1 MFSFDP
7 QDSTNRARRNQ
18 TIIAL
23 GESGSGKSTLLR
35 KTINQMFVTKN
46 LLQDTLVERL
56 DQRMKLA
63 EILGNAKT
71 SNNDDSSRMGKLI
84 EIFQGAKGL
93 DFILRP
99 LMLEEGRLRYL
110 RPTKKQ
116 PASQSSSDSKEQD
129 AKQEPPAPERSFHI
143 FSHLATK
150 GHPVF
155 DEFPELLDNVE
166 ADQDPETWRWME
178 ATIKSLGMNV
188 DVVWNLVAA
197 TWLLAVAEE
206 LSSPQIALARTYLQM
221 DPEFN
226 LTKSLT
232 QLAREMNVDEREA
245 IFVFSKCVYRGLFG
259 LLVPLHQ
266 PDRPEGTLGPS
277 LFFVDICG
285 AEVLR
290 ENRLQ
295 QLLINDCNDKMDAE
309 YKRLAISH
317 LPGIKKHQRV
327 PTYSGVSLTSETPK
341 ETLLRDIM
349 ACSSNKNMSSAL
361 EKYKGRTKGSNVTYN
376 PKELQAKNGLKVVH
390 ANGQVPY
397 LWSSFLGDKI
407 DAPGKDRIGACKAFQ
422 AVFVSE
428 SRAAESS
435 NLSNENRGK
444 QPSQAPV
451 RSHRDVVGNYQR
463 DWTKLKATLSSK
475 QVLFLRCIKA
485 HSKLEPWAP
494 EKDLVQRQVESLGV
508 AQILDFLRD
517 LPGRCS
523 DTVDVFE
530 RKFGSLA
537 IDGPGRVGKLS
548 DISKLKVGERLASE
562 LIREHNGIVYYSA
575 NLRNTFRDLLAAREA
590 AAIEAQR
597 KRTAELEKQRKLE
610 AERAEQADKLEAQ
623 RKLEAERGKQAAQ
636 LEAQRKL
643 EIEREKQAEARRH
656 EERVAAEPT
665 AITDSSAVSRVSV
678 AASSTVVDELQ
689 PEPTPSRGDKQAALT
704 PAPAR
709 MLSTR
714 NAAEAGLKGIL
725 GSILE
730 DWSRNSDVKTRWHH
744 EERFQCTILVEI
756 EKKMY
761 SSGVD
766 AGKKHAL
773 EFHDYLLN
781 ATRQCR
787 RTKTGSRKQ
796 IDSSPELEVVVDRVF
811 AFLEAQYTI
820 LALSTLCEGATEL
833 RARSFGIE
841 MSPEV
846 CEALVSSN
854 VWRLLVL
861 AAQDSRPDLFS

>member
-1 MFSFDP
+1 
-7 QDSTNRARRNQ
+7 
-18 TIIAL
+18 
-23 GESGSGKSTLLR
+23 
-35 KTINQMFVTKN
+35 
-46 LLQDTLVERL
+46 
-56 DQRMKLA
+56 
-63 EILGNAKT
+63 
-71 SNNDDSSRMGKLI
+71 
-84 EIFQGAKGL
+84 
-93 DFILRP
+93 
-99 LMLEEGRLRYL
+99 MLEEGRLRYL
-110 RPTKKQ
+110 RPTKE
-116 PASQSSSDSKEQD
+116 QSAPRISGDTKDQHTGQGSL
-129 AKQEPPAPERSFHI
+129 APERSFHV

-166 ADQDPETWRWME
+166 ANQDPETWRWME

-188 DVVWNLVAA
+188 DIVWNLVAA
-197 TWLLAVAEE
+197 TWLLAVAEG
-206 LSSPQIALARTYLQM
+206 LSSAEIALARRYLQM
-221 DPEFN
+221 DPEFDLN
-226 LTKSLT
+226 KSLT
-232 QLAREMNVDEREA
+232 ELARDMNVDEREA

-259 LLVPLHQ
+259 LLVPLHL

-317 LPGIKKHQRV
+317 LPGINKHQRV

-341 ETLLRDIM
+341 ETLLKDIM

-361 EKYKGRTKGSNVTYN
+361 EKYKGRTKGSNVTYS
-376 PKELQAKNGLKVVH
+376 PKEDQAKTGLKVVH

-422 AVFVSE
+422 AVLVSE
-428 SRAAESS
+428 NRAAESS
-435 NLSNENRGK
+435 NLPNETRGK

-463 DWTKLKATLSSK
+463 DWTRLKGTLSSK

-485 HSKLEPWAP
+485 HAKLEPWVP
-494 EKDLVQRQVESLGV
+494 EKDLVQRQVKSLGV

-523 DTVDVFE
+523 DTVDIFE

-537 IDGPGRVGKLS
+537 IDGPDRAGKLT
-548 DISKLKVGERLASE
+548 DILKLKVGGRFASE
-562 LIREHNGIVYYSA
+562 MIREHNGIVYYSA

-597 KRTAELEKQRKLE
+597 KRAAELEKQRKLE
-610 AERAEQADKLEAQ
+610 AERAEQAAKLETQ
-623 RKLEAERGKQAAQ
+623 RTLK
-636 LEAQRKL
+636 
-643 EIEREKQAEARRH
+643 IEREKQAEARRH
-656 EERVAAEPT
+656 EERVAAEPE
-665 AITDSSAVSRVSV
+665 AMVKPSVVSSASVCASRPIND
-678 AASSTVVDELQ
+678 AIH
-689 PEPTPSRGDKQAALT
+689 PEPTPSLGDKQAALT

-714 NAAEAGLKGIL
+714 NATEAGLKGIL

-730 DWSRNSDVKTRWHH
+730 EWTRDSDVKTRWQH

-766 AGKKHAL
+766 AGKKHAV
-773 EFHDYLLN
+773 EAHDYLLN